1 MFLLVENKSIPS
13 LCRGCSECIVVPSK
27 SYLFYLILIFLEIS
41 NISKRTSTINYCTFI
56 KKGKSI
62 K

>member
-1 MFLLVENKSIPS
+1 MICFLERFESIS